1 MDGESVHFI
10 FFKNQMNRILL
21 VEDDRNMALGIE
33 FNLKKEGFMVTTCVD
48 GESGLA
54 TLSQNSF
61 DLIVL
66 DWMLPGLDGLEVLR
80 KVRQNNVSIP
90 VLLLT
95 ARDSKEDIVEGLNS
109 GADDYLTKPFDL
121 NIFLA
126 RIRSLLRSR
135 VWLTQKEAANEAR
148 FDNIV
153 INFESFEATI
163 GEKVV
168 RLSYKEAM
176 IMKLFWERKNQVVTR
191 EELFQKVWGI
201 DVFIQS
207 RTVDNHVVQLRKIF
221 EKNPKVPKYILSIH
235 GSGYKFTCD
244 VG

>member
-1 MDGESVHFI
+1 
-10 FFKNQMNRILL
+10 MNRILL
-21 VEDDRNMALGIE
+21 IEDDLNMAMGLE
-33 FNLKKEGFMVTTCVD
+33 FNLKKEGFIVTHCAD
-48 GESGLA
+48 GEAGLE
-54 TLSQNSF
+54 TLNKNEF

-66 DWMLPGLDGLEVLR
+66 DWMLPGADGLEVLR

-121 NIFLA
+121 NILMA

-135 VWLTQKEAANEAR
+135 VWLTQKESVNEAR
-148 FDNIV
+148 FNNIV
-153 INFESFEATI
+153 INFENFEASI
-163 GEKVV
+163 GEQKV

-176 IMKLFWERKNQVVTR
+176 IMKLFWERRNQVVTR

-221 EKNPKVPKYILSIH
+221 EKNPKIPKYILSIH

-244 VG
+244 

>member
-1 MDGESVHFI
+1 
-10 FFKNQMNRILL
+10 MNRILL
-21 VEDDRNMALGIE
+21 IEDDRNMAMGLE
-33 FNLKKEGFMVTTCVD
+33 FNLKKEGFVVTSCAD
-48 GESGLA
+48 GETGLE
-54 TLSQNSF
+54 TLNKNEF

-66 DWMLPGLDGLEVLR
+66 DWMLPGADGLEVLR

-121 NIFLA
+121 NILMA

-135 VWLTQKEAANEAR
+135 VWLTQKESVNEAR

-153 INFESFEATI
+153 INFENFEASI
-163 GEKVV
+163 GEQKV

-176 IMKLFWERKNQVVTR
+176 IMKLFWERRNQVVTR

-221 EKNPKVPKYILSIH
+221 EKNPKTPKYILSIH

-244 VG
+244 